1 MGTNLKVYIVF
12 DNTIKGVYL
21 TMAEANE
28 MTLLLNISRHNI
40 LEWEVNSRF
49 LLEFEGSTGS
59 VPSAEQGKN
68 SDNTELNRLRVENQ
82 KLKDLVIKKLL
93 EN

>member
-49 LLEFEGSTGS
+49 LLEFEGSAGS